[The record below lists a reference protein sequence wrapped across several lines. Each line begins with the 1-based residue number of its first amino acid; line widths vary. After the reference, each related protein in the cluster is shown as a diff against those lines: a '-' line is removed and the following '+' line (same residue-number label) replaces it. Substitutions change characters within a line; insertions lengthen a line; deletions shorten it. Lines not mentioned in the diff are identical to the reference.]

1 MAYTRIVLVP
11 NSLRSGMSREH
22 PAESA
27 RGSVNEP
34 VVEVEPF
41 ELTSC

>member
-1 MAYTRIVLVP
+1 MAYTRIVFVP
-11 NSLRSGMSREH
+11 NSLRSGMSLVH

-27 RGSVNEP
+27 RGSVNVP
-34 VVEVEPF
+34 VVEVVPF